1 MSLDVRILFDAPQR
15 ELAPTLRDLYRRCTS
30 ASMITGFMTV
40 EGAHALRE
48 VLAAEPA
55 KLQSL
60 VVGAG
65 TWRAFDA
72 FDSLLGAGVPNTCLR
87 VHLGHSR
94 PTGASAKFGFY
105 RYHPM
110 LHSKVYYFELPD
122 NRCAA
127 VVGSHNLTG
136 FALHGLN
143 GEAATLIE
151 GPVNDEVFIDIRTHL
166 AAANVDAVEYDP
178 AQREAYA
185 WWAAQFMEGL
195 AAKFNDIPRD
205 GEYQR
210 TIIILAEA
218 ERGLPSRGDTIYF
231 ELPAVLGKVQ
241 SLRAEIHL
249 YVFDSLPGDPTTAL
263 AQLSSARQTYWC
275 KTVGIEDD
283 QGGREFQADW
293 HITDSV
299 HPILRRTVRPFRPQ
313 PNDDMQQVRVKVV
326 NRLFGAFDY
335 LFDAGRRD
343 YEPQFDT
350 SSIIQVAPTV
360 REELNGLE
368 LIPPEDQPWFK
379 VVGFAAK
386 ARDEDAAYNE
396 AMGALS
402 PQSGR
407 YVLMS
412 ALRRKK

>member
-1 MSLDVRILFDAPQR
+1 LSLDVRVLFDAPQR

-40 EGAHALRE
+40 EGASALRD

-55 KLQSL
+55 KLQSI
-60 VVGAG
+60 VVGAA

-72 FDSLLGAGVPNTCLR
+72 FDTLLSAGVPSSCLR

-110 LHSKVYYFELPD
+110 LHSKVYFFELPD
-122 NRCAA
+122 SRCAA

-143 GEAATLIE
+143 GEAATLVE
-151 GPVNDEVFIDIRTHL
+151 GPADHEVFLDIRAHL
-166 AAANVDAVEYDP
+166 STAGAGAVEYDP
-178 AQREAYA
+178 SQREAYA
-185 WWAAQFMEGL
+185 WWAAQFMEGF
-195 AAKFNDIPRD
+195 AAKFDDLPRE
-205 GEYQR
+205 GEFQR
-210 TIIILAEA
+210 TIVILAEA
-218 ERGLPSRGDTIYF
+218 ERGLPSRGDIVYF

-249 YVFDSLPGDPTTAL
+249 YVFDQLPNDPSDAL
-263 AQLSSARQTYWC
+263 TQLSDARKAFWC

-283 QGGREFQADW
+283 QGGREFRADW
-293 HITDSV
+293 HITDSL
-299 HPILRRTVRPFRPQ
+299 HPIVRRTVRPFRPQ
-313 PNDDMQQVRVKVV
+313 PASDMQQVRVKVV
-326 NRLFGAFDY
+326 NSLFGAFDY
-335 LFDAGRRD
+335 MFDVKGRD
-343 YEPQFDT
+343 FEPLFDT
-350 SSIIQVAPTV
+350 SSAIQVAPAI
-360 REELNGLE
+360 REELHELE

-379 VVGFAAK
+379 VVGFQPK
-386 ARDEDAAYNE
+386 IKEEDEAYKE
-396 AMGALS
+396 ALS
-402 PQSGR
+402 ALTPESGR

>member
-1 MSLDVRILFDAPQR
+1 MSPTVRMLFDTPQR
-15 ELAPTLRDLYRRCTS
+15 EIAPTLRDLYRRCSS

-40 EGAHALRE
+40 EGAKALHE

-55 KLQSL
+55 KLKSL

-72 FDSLLGAGVPNTCLR
+72 FESLLGVGVPKDRLR

-110 LHSKVYYFELPD
+110 LHSKVYYFELP
-122 NRCAA
+122 NSQCAA

-151 GPVNDEVFIDIRTHL
+151 GPADHDVFVDIREHIST
-166 AAANVDAVEYDP
+166 ADRSAVEYDP
-178 AQREAYA
+178 TQREAYA
-185 WWAAQFMEGL
+185 WWAAEFMEGL
-195 AAKFNDIPRD
+195 ASKFDDLPRE
-205 GEYQR
+205 GEFQR
-210 TIIILAEA
+210 TIIIVAEA
-218 ERGLPSRGDTIYF
+218 ERSLPSRGDTIYF
-231 ELPAVLGKVQ
+231 ELPAVLGKMQ
-241 SLRAEIHL
+241 SLRAEVHL
-249 YVFDSLPGDPTTAL
+249 YVFDQLPSDPSTAL
-263 AQLSSARQTYWC
+263 EQLSNARKAFWC

-283 QGGREFQADW
+283 QGGREFRADW
-293 HITDSV
+293 HITDSL
-299 HPILRRTVRPFRPQ
+299 HPIVRRTVRPFRPQ
-313 PNDDMQQVRVKVV
+313 PAPDMQQVRVKVV
-326 NRLFGAFDY
+326 NKLFGAFDY
-335 LFDAGRRD
+335 VFDIKGRD
-343 YEPQFDT
+343 FEPLFDT
-350 SSIIQVAPTV
+350 SSTVQVAPAV
-360 REELNGLE
+360 REELHELE

-379 VVGFAAK
+379 VVGFQPK
-386 ARDEDAAYNE
+386 VRDEDAAYKE
-396 AMGALS
+396 ALS
-402 PQSGR
+402 ALTPESGR